1 MLIDSHSFNPH
12 KLLNDLPAYISNADP
27 LLWCLYGYKF
37 FSYIGDCVETDEVIA
52 SVLIISPET
61 NMYYHQSLYQIQTLI
76 QILLIL
82 RTKNG

>member
-1 MLIDSHSFNPH
+1 MIYQLISQMRIP
-12 KLLNDLPAYISNADP
+12 Y
-27 LLWCLYGYKF
+27 YRVYEYKF